1 MTERKSKVRK
11 WLLTTLALTLLIPL
25 LAACNTNKGDNSDN
39 RRTLRIGTMYG
50 SKQDEY
56 WFRQQT
62 TDLFEFSHSNI
73 DIEIVPAID
82 YNEMQFENQG
92 KGPQKQPDPL
102 EKVKAIMTGAN
113 PVDVM
118 ILDMNVLRQLVD
130 ENLLKNL
137 EPLLKEDEID
147 TSEFVPTVIEGIKDQ
162 GNGQLY
168 ALTPSFMPSALYYNK
183 KLFAEKGVTPP
194 RDNMSWDDVFNLAR
208 QMKSGSGKDSVYGF
222 TFNAWGSGENYY
234 DVQTFAAPLELKMF
248 DDKAET
254 MTVNN
259 PNWKSVWETV
269 TKLYK
274 DHVMPSQQDMQ
285 AIYEQPQK
293 EGEPYNPFQGRLF
306 LNGKVAMTI
315 GNYGLISEIEQM
327 NANADKLKMQKLE
340 WEVVT
345 SPFHSAK
352 PGVGGEIFLNQLA
365 GINAKA
371 ANPDDAWEFVKFMN
385 GKEWAKFKSRST
397 YEMPSRIEF
406 VKPREGLNF
415 NIAAF
420 TKMKPAPMQRSLKD
434 EALYREKPNLNLV
447 FELGS
452 RYFMEV
458 TQGKKS
464 VDEALKEWETKGN
477 DLLQK
482 IKTNPTGNIEGVFD
496 DVYGGGKPGH

>member
-1 MTERKSKVRK
+1 MTKPTHRVRK
-11 WLLTTLALTLLIPL
+11 WLLTTLALSLLIPL
-25 LAACNTNKGDNSDN
+25 LAACNTKKDDNSDN

-73 DIEIVPAID
+73 DIEIVPAND

-92 KGPQKQPDPL
+92 KEPQKQPDPMV
-102 EKVKAIMTGAN
+102 KVKEIMTGPN

-118 ILDMNVLRQLVD
+118 IFDMPVLRQLVD

-137 EPLLKEDEID
+137 EPLLKEDQID
-147 TSEFVPTVIEGIKDQ
+147 TNEFVPTVIDGIKEQ

-168 ALTPSFMPSALYYNK
+168 ALTPTFMPSALFYNK
-183 KLFAEKGVTPP
+183 KLFAKAGVTPP
-194 RDNMSWDDVFNLAR
+194 KDGMSWDDVFNLAR
-208 QMKSGSGKDSVYGF
+208 QMKSGSGKDAQYGF
-222 TFNAWGSGENYY
+222 TFNSWGSGENFY
-234 DVQTFAAPLELKMF
+234 DVQTFAAPLQLKMF
-248 DDKAET
+248 DEKAET
-254 MTVNN
+254 MTVNS
-259 PNWKSVWETV
+259 PQWKSVWESV
-269 TKLYK
+269 TGLYK
-274 DHVMPSQQDMQ
+274 DHVMPRQEDMQ
-285 AIYEQPQK
+285 ALYEQPQK

-306 LNGKVAMTI
+306 MSGKAAMTI

-327 NANADKLKMQKLE
+327 NANADKLKMEKLD

-345 SPFHSAK
+345 TPFHTSV
-352 PGVGGEIFLNQLA
+352 PGVGGEITLSQLA

-371 ANPDDAWEFVKFMN
+371 ANAADAWEFVKFMN

-397 YEMPSRIEF
+397 YEMPARKEF
-406 VKPREGLNF
+406 VKPREGLVF
-415 NIAAF
+415 NIEAF
-420 TKMKPAPMQRSLKD
+420 TKMKPAPMQRSLKE
-434 EALYREKPNLNLV
+434 EALYRDKPNLNMV
-447 FELGS
+447 FELGN
-452 RYFMEV
+452 RYYMDV
-458 TQGKKS
+458 IQGKKS

-482 IKTNPTGNIEGVFD
+482 IKTNPTGNIEGIFD